1 MQESETK
8 HWQTESRNRKNMP
21 HDQFGFMP
29 SKQNCLNI
37 RKSVSVIYRIR
48 EVKRISYDC
57 QVNEFGGFQCP
68 LSVEAFSD
76 QIIKTALLLCWVFPP
91 RWDMDQGVGMA
102 ALKSDLNSRKSRNT
116 SRAGGVPG
124 KHWQESGS
132 PGPTEKGP
140 LARGLIRGPPP
151 SSPWEQ
157 TRALTVRR
165 ETGCWESMIPAWRRP
180 WSQESIEGS
189 PAPPSPGGQQG
200 LHEPSGLPHPWDIPS
215 EGQLGPWVEQAL
227 KRHVHTHTYSY
238 LGRWSLLLGSPGQVQ
253 VSQSHTS
260 KCLNRLA
267 WTSPWVGLP

>member
-57 QVNEFGGFQCP
+57 QINEFGGFQCP

-91 RWDMDQGVGMA
+91 RWDMEQGLGMA

-132 PGPTEKGP
+132 AGPTEKGP
-140 LARGLIRGPPP
+140 LARGLTLVPPP

-165 ETGCWESMIPAWRRP
+165 ETGCWESMIPAGGGPGARRASREVQPLPAQVVSRGSVSPQDSASPGTFPLRDRWVPGQRRP
-180 WSQESIEGS
+180 
-189 PAPPSPGGQQG
+189 
-200 LHEPSGLPHPWDIPS
+200 
-215 EGQLGPWVEQAL
+215 
-227 KRHVHTHTYSY
+227 
-238 LGRWSLLLGSPGQVQ
+238 
-253 VSQSHTS
+253 
-260 KCLNRLA
+260 
-267 WTSPWVGLP
+267 